1 MLDEGN
7 DVMKT
12 NASGKRPLLSV
23 LIVLNVCLLAALL
36 SVCFRLPGAYA
47 QAGARGADYLCV
59 TAKPAGQSYDVLY
72 MLDPAAH
79 KLHAFY
85 PGLPQSK
92 QLSHAEPRDLKADF
106 GK

>member
-1 MLDEGN
+1 M
-7 DVMKT
+7 
-12 NASGKRPLLSV
+12 
-23 LIVLNVCLLAALL
+23 
-36 SVCFRLPGAYA
+36 
-47 QAGARGADYLCV
+47 

-85 PGLPQSK
+85 PGLPQTK